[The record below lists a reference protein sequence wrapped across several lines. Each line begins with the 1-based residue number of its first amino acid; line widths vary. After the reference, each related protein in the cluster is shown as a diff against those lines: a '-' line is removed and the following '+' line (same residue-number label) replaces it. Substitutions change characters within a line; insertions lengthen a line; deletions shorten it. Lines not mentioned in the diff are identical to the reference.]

1 MKLKTNKNS
10 TISQRKNRNKKN
22 KDRIWKNIYILNWN
36 LIVKLKTNKIF
47 IKWSRTKFENQMN
60 KDQIEKIYIYITN

>member
-22 KDRIWKNIYILNWN
+22 KDRIWKKIYILNWN

-60 KDQIEKIYIYITN
+60 KDQIEKIYI

>member
-10 TISQRKNRNKKN
+10 TINQRKNRKKKQWPN
-22 KDRIWKNIYILNWN
+22 MKKKYILNWN

-47 IKWSRTKFENQMN
+47 IKRSRTKFENQMN
-60 KDQIEKIYIYITN
+60 KGQNEKKNI